1 MGISP
6 DVRAVNVLLRK
17 VQHMTVLVLAGG
29 HDARDHAGLVHIVGN
44 AQQVLAL
51 TDFHIRVTAHASDE
65 VHIIPVPG
73 QLGMV
78 LSDDALIAQHGFHRV
93 EVLKGKIICRAGEVG
108 VHGEV
113 MGRFT
118 PVEDGMRGSRS
129 AHGAFRLVAEDHV
142 VHEVVEDMP
151 GIDLDLG
158 ERGHDAVD
166 AEGLVAHLPRF
177 HDLPG
182 RRGG

>member
-51 TDFHIRVTAHASDE
+51 TDFHIRVTAHAVDE
-65 VHIIPVPG
+65 IHIVPVPG

-78 LSDDALIAQHGFHRV
+78 LADDALITQHGFHRV
-93 EVLKGKIICRAGEVG
+93 DMLKGKVIRRAG
-108 VHGEV
+108 
-113 MGRFT
+113 
-118 PVEDGMRGSRS
+118 
-129 AHGAFRLVAEDHV
+129 
-142 VHEVVEDMP
+142 
-151 GIDLDLG
+151 
-158 ERGHDAVD
+158 
-166 AEGLVAHLPRF
+166 
-177 HDLPG
+177 
-182 RRGG
+182 